1 RRPWFDQLA
10 SGRATS
16 LTFSDRKS
24 TWHFSRRLAG
34 RAGSLVAI
42 ASREEI
48 SARLCR
54 TPHSTGLRGAVN
66 RRADRGRTPTGGA
79 HRPDADP
86 SHGTAARVGSAA
98 MAAGVQIA
106 FIAILRFV
114 RRWLRETDRIIKD
127 SGTAA

>member
-10 SGRATS
+10 SARATS

-34 RAGSLVAI
+34 RAGSLAAI

-86 SHGTAARVGSAA
+86 SHATAARVGSAA
-98 MAAGVQIA
+98 TAAGVQIA
-106 FIAILRFV
+106 PISTCDSFDG
-114 RRWLRETDRIIKD
+114 WLRETDRHNKR
-127 SGTAA
+127 